1 MRCWG
6 LRESKIVP
14 PRYDLMRYH
23 LLMQTTDSPDVS
35 TKPTEPTELIQPTE
49 PDEQISAACS
59 LSSEHHS
66 RFCPTCSS
74 RLEDSRCKLVC
85 RTCGYF
91 LSCADFY

>member
-35 TKPTEPTELIQPTE
+35 TGPTEPGERM
-49 PDEQISAACS
+49 SAAAS

>member
-1 MRCWG
+1 MQITSA
-6 LRESKIVP
+6 REAAAE
-14 PRYDLMRYH
+14 
-23 LLMQTTDSPDVS
+23 QTDVLCPISSSS
-35 TKPTEPTELIQPTE
+35 T
-49 PDEQISAACS
+49 
-59 LSSEHHS
+59 EHHS

>member
-1 MRCWG
+1 MRCRG
-6 LRESKIVP
+6 QRKLKIDSV
-14 PRYDLMRYH
+14 RYY
-23 LLMQTTDSPDVS
+23 LLMQNLSPPDVA
-35 TKPTEPTELIQPTE
+35 TESIPAE
-49 PDEQISAACS
+49 CS

-85 RTCGYF
+85 RICGYF

>member
-1 MRCWG
+1 M
-6 LRESKIVP
+6 P
-14 PRYDLMRYH
+14 
-23 LLMQTTDSPDVS
+23 TTSAPEIAS
-35 TKPTEPTELIQPTE
+35 Q
-49 PDEQISAACS
+49 SAAAATDECP
-59 LSSEHHS
+59 LPSEHHS

>member
-1 MRCWG
+1 MAN
-6 LRESKIVP
+6 ESAYESDAACP
-14 PRYDLMRYH
+14 
-23 LLMQTTDSPDVS
+23 
-35 TKPTEPTELIQPTE
+35 
-49 PDEQISAACS
+49 ISAVE
-59 LSSEHHS
+59 SEHHS

>member
-1 MRCWG
+1 
-6 LRESKIVP
+6 
-14 PRYDLMRYH
+14 
-23 LLMQTTDSPDVS
+23 MQTTPIPK
-35 TKPTEPTELIQPTE
+35 TAE
-49 PDEQISAACS
+49 EQMPEEQCPITG
-59 LSSEHHS
+59 EHHS

>member
-1 MRCWG
+1 
-6 LRESKIVP
+6 LKIVP
-14 PRYDLMRYH
+14 PLYNLVRYYLLMR
-23 LLMQTTDSPDVS
+23 MTDSPYVS
-35 TKPTEPTELIQPTE
+35 TEPTRPTQPAE
-49 PDEQISAACS
+49 PDEPGEQISAACS